1 MLDRSIIACLLGLFN
16 TERLASEM
24 SAVTRVIDILQNKY
38 SKRVRN
44 VIDLPGVW
52 GELLFNTRRWLRLQ
66 ENKFSAA
73 HNASPN
79 MNRKKTLSNFTATAA
94 TCKSS
99 SYTCLRRGE
108 VGGGQRLLQKMGLP
122 WDLQVW

>member
-38 SKRVRN
+38 SKRVLN
-44 VIDLPGVW
+44 VIDLSAVW
-52 GELLFNTRRWLRLQ
+52 GELLFDTRRWLRLQ

-73 HNASPN
+73 HYASPN
-79 MNRKKTLSNFTATAA
+79 VNREKTVT
-94 TCKSS
+94 
-99 SYTCLRRGE
+99 
-108 VGGGQRLLQKMGLP
+108 LQ
-122 WDLQVW
+122 

>member
-38 SKRVRN
+38 SKIILN
-44 VIDLPGVW
+44 VIYLSGMW
-52 GELLFNTRRWLRLQ
+52 REFLFNTRGWLRLQ

-73 HNASPN
+73 QYASPN
-79 MNRKKTLSNFTATAA
+79 LNREKTLT
-94 TCKSS
+94 
-99 SYTCLRRGE
+99 
-108 VGGGQRLLQKMGLP
+108 
-122 WDLQVW
+122 